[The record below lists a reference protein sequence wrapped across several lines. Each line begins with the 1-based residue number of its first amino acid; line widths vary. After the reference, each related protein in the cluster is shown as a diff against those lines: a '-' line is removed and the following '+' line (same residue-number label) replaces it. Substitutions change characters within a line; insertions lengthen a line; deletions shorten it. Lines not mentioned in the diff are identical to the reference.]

1 MEMPVENIAE
11 KLKELSAEELQKM
24 IEEAEKTLEQKQRE
38 QREEVK
44 RKIREM
50 AAAVGLEVS
59 FRVKG
64 KAEEAPRASLRRGK
78 VAPKYRHPENPELT
92 WSGRGQMPRW
102 LGELVE
108 AGHDREEFRIR
119 D

>member
-1 MEMPVENIAE
+1 MDMPVEDITG
-11 KLKELSAEELQKM
+11 KLKELSPEELRKM

-38 QREEVK
+38 KREEVK
-44 RKIREM
+44 RRIREM

-59 FRVKG
+59 FRVKR
-64 KAEEAPRASLRRGK
+64 KTEEAPKAARK
-78 VAPKYRHPENPELT
+78 VAPKYRHPENPALT

-102 LGELVE
+102 LRELVE
-108 AGHDREEFRIR
+108 AGHDKEAFRIR